1 MPRRKRPSPLR
12 STFEPPISKRGR
24 TKHWLSDKILEVTQR
39 LEDRRL
45 RNSGPDRP
53 SLSNPQL
60 MEDLSVAL
68 EELHV
73 TAAELEHQ
81 TEELESARQALDS
94 ARRSYL
100 ELFELAPDADLVTDP
115 AGVIAGANRAA
126 AVLLGVSGR
135 ALVGK
140 PLAVFLGESDR
151 RTFYTKL
158 RKLSE
163 PGARGPRDW
172 ELAVLPRRG
181 GAVPVGAT
189 VGLMRD
195 TQDRLTG
202 LRFLLRDI
210 SDRERTEEALREAH
224 RSLEARVKERTS
236 QLQAANAGLER
247 EIEERRRVEEA
258 LRESEARYRVL
269 VEHSP
274 EAIVVLDADRGRLVD
289 ANENAV
295 RLFGLERSALLEVGF
310 VEMSP
315 PTQPDGRPSAE
326 SVAEKLEEALKGGLP
341 VFEWLHRN
349 GAGQFIP
356 CEVRL
361 VRLPAVGRKLV
372 RASVTDISDRK
383 RAEEQIRGLA
393 YHDSLTGLP
402 NRLLFSDRLAV
413 AVSHAFR
420 HHQNL
425 AVLFL
430 DLDRF
435 KLVNDSL
442 GHRIG
447 DRLLRAVAERIKSCV
462 REGDTV
468 ARLGGDEF
476 TLLLPGLSDLSD
488 GVRAAEK
495 ILASLRPPFHVDG
508 RELFVTASMGV
519 SFYPEG
525 GQNVESLVKSADS
538 AMYRAKE
545 EGRDCFRLYIPGTI
559 AQATERLTL
568 ENSLRRALEQDE
580 LLLHYQPVLDVET
593 RSVQG
598 VEALVRWRHPRRGP
612 LPPGDFVPVA
622 EVTGLI
628 VPIGIWIL
636 RAACAQ
642 AAEWRERGHRHL
654 RMAVNI
660 SARQFQ
666 QPDLVSEVER
676 VLDETGLDPRALD
689 LEITES
695 CALAK
700 VERAIRVLQ
709 EIKRLGVGISLD
721 DFGTGYSS
729 LSYLRRLPIDVVKID
744 QSFVRDLTVDPEGAA
759 IIHAVIAMAHSLN
772 LRVVAEGV
780 ETEEQLAFLT
790 THNCDLMQGFLFSE
804 PLPAKACE
812 ELLHAGGLPPT
823 DAGQIQR
830 RSPRNEVNLL

>member
-1 MPRRKRPSPLR
+1 
-12 STFEPPISKRGR
+12 
-24 TKHWLSDKILEVTQR
+24 
-39 LEDRRL
+39 
-45 RNSGPDRP
+45 
-53 SLSNPQL
+53 

-73 TAAELEHQ
+73 TEAELEQQ
-81 TEELESARQALDS
+81 TEELHSARQALES

-100 ELFELAPDADLVTDP
+100 DLFELAPDADVVTDP

-126 AVLLGVSGR
+126 VVLLGVSRR

-140 PLAVFLGESDR
+140 PLAVFLGEADR
-151 RTFYTKL
+151 RTFYAAL

-172 ELAVLPRRG
+172 DLAVLPRRG
-181 GAVPVGAT
+181 GAVPVAAT

-202 LRFLLRDI
+202 LRFLLRDT
-210 SDRERTEEALREAH
+210 SDRERSEEALREAH

-236 QLQAANAGLER
+236 QLQEANAGLER
-247 EIEERRRVEEA
+247 EIEERRRAEEA
-258 LRESEARYRVL
+258 LRESEERYRVL

-295 RLFGLERSALLEVGF
+295 RLFGLERNALLEVGF
-310 VEMSP
+310 VEISP
-315 PTQPDGRPSAE
+315 PAQPDGRSSAE
-326 SVAEKLEEALKGGLP
+326 SAAEKLEEALKGGLP

-349 GAGQFIP
+349 GSGQFIP

-361 VRLPAVGRKLV
+361 VRLPALGRKLV

-383 RAEEQIRGLA
+383 RAEDQIRDLA

-402 NRLLFSDRLAV
+402 NRLLFSDRLGVAV
-413 AVSHAFR
+413 AHAYR

-476 TLLLPGLSDLSD
+476 TLLLPGISDLSD

-495 ILASLRPPFHVDG
+495 ILASLRPPFRVDG
-508 RELFVTASMGV
+508 RELFVTASMGM

-580 LLLHYQPVLDVET
+580 LVLHYQPVLDVET

-628 VPIGIWIL
+628 VPIGIWVL

-642 AAEWRERGHRHL
+642 AAEWRERGHRSL
-654 RMAVNI
+654 RMSVNI
-660 SARQFQ
+660 SSRQFQ
-666 QPDLVSEVER
+666 QPDLVSEVAR
-676 VLDETGLDPRALD
+676 VLEETRLDPRALD

-695 CALAK
+695 CALTK
-700 VERAIRVLQ
+700 VDRAIRVLQ

-744 QSFVRDLTVDPEGAA
+744 QSFVRDLTVDPDGAA
-759 IIHAVIAMAHSLN
+759 VIHAVIAMAHSLN

-780 ETEEQLAFLT
+780 ETDEQLAFLT
-790 THNCDLMQGFLFSE
+790 AHDCDLMQGFLFSE
-804 PLPAKACE
+804 PLPARACE
-812 ELLHAGGLPPT
+812 EFLHEGLLPQI
-823 DAGQIQR
+823 DAGR
-830 RSPRNEVNLL
+830 GVSRVKRSSI